1 MKLNSDF
8 SIFELGINAPR
19 EMKSLIN
26 ILHPHYCL
34 VTGIE
39 NSHIGN
45 FKNFNNLINNKIQ
58 IYN

>member
-34 VTGIE
+34 ITGIE

-45 FKNFNNLINNKIQ
+45 FSYSGKSSCTYMK
-58 IYN
+58 